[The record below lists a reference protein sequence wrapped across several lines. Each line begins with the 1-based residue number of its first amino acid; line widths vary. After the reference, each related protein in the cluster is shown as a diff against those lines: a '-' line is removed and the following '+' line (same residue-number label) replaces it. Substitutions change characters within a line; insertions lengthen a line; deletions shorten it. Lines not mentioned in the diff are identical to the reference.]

1 MHSPIK
7 RQRCRHSYTNSRARR
22 RDLRGTASL
31 EAWEIENAATL
42 AAGSSLRMPEKLCR
56 LAPTDEITDGRPLHL
71 PVVTEKASRR
81 ELGKGRASGTSRG
94 IAGPPREA
102 PPRHCSRGRCSD
114 ARSRTLEESTR
125 PGDPITN
132 HWSASGHKATR
143 TAGTKRARSA
153 QWAV

>member
-1 MHSPIK
+1 M
-7 RQRCRHSYTNSRARR
+7 
-22 RDLRGTASL
+22 L

-42 AAGSSLRMPEKLCR
+42 AAGSSLRMPEKLSR
-56 LAPTDEITDGRPLHL
+56 SAPTDEITDL

-114 ARSRTLEESTR
+114 AKSRTLEESTR

-132 HWSASGHKATR
+132 HRGASGHKATR
-143 TAGTKRARSA
+143 TAGTKRAHLT